1 MNLALLSLLVTNA
14 SAGDIEPPQPTAMVQ
29 TWLTAFDQDTD
40 PQADPASYGDPEHDM
55 GFSISR
61 ARAGLR
67 GEADHFL
74 YEVSVGVGSPYDRL
88 STEETDVGIVDAFV
102 GLHATDELTIS
113 AGTQRVPFSR
123 DTLISSTD
131 LVFQERSVGHSWIAP
146 GREVGA
152 VADFRHSSGFRAR
165 AGAFN
170 GGGTIFGN
178 DDNALLGAVRL
189 EFAKGDIYRSW
200 DPEGDMAFGVG
211 LASFYAGGLT
221 SRRLAA
227 GGDVLFRV
235 ANFNVMGELNWLNIT
250 PGDANVIE
258 PDVRETTGQLAWSG
272 QISYFI
278 PVGDGMGGI
287 EPAVRA
293 ASFDDAMG
301 VSDNGDVLILHAGAS
316 WRDITP
322 GVDVGL
328 GFIHRE
334 EMGGRALAND
344 TARLW
349 LQLRYPGRDVRI
361 GESNRSTPIAE

>member
-1 MNLALLSLLVTNA
+1 MQPALLLALTPLA
-14 SAGDIEPPQPTAMVQ
+14 SAGELEAPTPTALVQ

-40 PQADPASYGDPEHDM
+40 PQADPASYGDPEQDI
-55 GFSISR
+55 GFSITR

-67 GEADHFL
+67 GEADRVL
-74 YEVSVGVGSPYDRL
+74 YEVSVGVGSPFDRL
-88 STEETDVGIVDAFV
+88 SSEELSVGIIDAFV
-102 GLHATDELTIS
+102 GVALGDLTIS
-113 AGTQRVPFSR
+113 GGTQRVPFSR

-165 AGAFN
+165 LGGFN
-170 GGGTIFGN
+170 GGGTLFGN
-178 DDNALLGAVRL
+178 DDNALLGALRL

-200 DPEGDMAFGVG
+200 DPSGETAFGVG

-235 ANFNVMGELNWLNIT
+235 AHFNVMGEVSWLSIQ
-250 PGDANVIE
+250 PGDANVIQ
-258 PDVRETTGQLAWSG
+258 PDVLETTGQLGWSA

-278 PVGDGMGGI
+278 PVGDGDGGL

-301 VSDNGDVLILHAGAS
+301 ISDNGDVLILHAGAS
-316 WRDITP
+316 WRDVTP

-349 LQLRYPGRDVRI
+349 LQFRYPGRDVRI
-361 GESNRSTPIAE
+361 GESSTANL